1 MRLIGLILSMAAL
14 LPCSAR
20 SVADFFVSAPAEAV
34 PLLTDGARADMLAY
48 YRSGLSTAT
57 NNILE
62 GKSRISSLD
71 SLSMNVSLS
80 GASELQM
87 AVLPNRGD
95 TVIAIIE
102 TVASPVK
109 DSSLRLYRA
118 ADWQP
123 LPDVSLPSMDDFIPR
138 SHKKELAAVELPTI
152 FFIGIEY
159 DPAQGLFL
167 IRNNSFD
174 NYPSGSRPTA
184 ADLMDPVQAY
194 RYDGRK
200 LVRVK
205 DFMMKFPQ

>member
-1 MRLIGLILSMAAL
+1 MRLLSLILALAAL

-20 SVADFFVSAPAEAV
+20 SVADFFVVAPNEAV
-34 PLLTDGARADMLAY
+34 PLLNDGARTDMLAY

-57 NNILE
+57 GNVLE
-62 GKSRISSLD
+62 GKSRITSLD
-71 SLSMNVSLS
+71 SLSLTAQLS
-80 GASELQM
+80 EASELQV
-87 AVLPNRGD
+87 AILPNRGD
-95 TVIAIIE
+95 TIIAFIE
-102 TVASPVK
+102 TVASPAK

-123 LPDVSLPSMDDFIPR
+123 LPDVALPDIDDFIPR
-138 SHKKELAAVELPTI
+138 AKKKELATTELPSI
-152 FFIGIEY
+152 FFIGIDY

-174 NYPSGSRPTA
+174 NYPRGQRPAA
-184 ADLMDPVQAY
+184 ADLMDVVQAY
-194 RYDGRK
+194 RFDGRK